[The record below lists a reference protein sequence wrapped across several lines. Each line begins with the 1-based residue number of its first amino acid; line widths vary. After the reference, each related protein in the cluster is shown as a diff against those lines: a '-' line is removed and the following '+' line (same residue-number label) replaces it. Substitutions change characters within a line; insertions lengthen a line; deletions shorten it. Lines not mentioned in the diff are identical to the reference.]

1 MVAKITEHLFT
12 IEINYF
18 GEKMFFMVI
27 SNYINHEKGL
37 VNDLDTTYIRIH
49 SWKAREDITDIL
61 VHALLH
67 LK

>member
-12 IEINYF
+12 IE
-18 GEKMFFMVI
+18 MVI
-27 SNYINHEKGL
+27 SNYVNHEKGL